1 MTPLGGLRRSCGG
14 PRSYQASIAIA
25 GSRRSVSQLFPT
37 GAQVLPD
44 SPRPVRESFGC
55 VRSGGTRHGCYNW
68 CRMAQSPARL
78 STSQPLG
85 ARIAGT
91 AGAPRTAYSVLVAVS
106 VSHLLNDTI
115 QSLLPAIYPILK
127 ASFGL
132 SFSQVGVMTL
142 ALMLTA
148 SVLQP
153 VVGLIADRRP
163 APLALAAGMSF
174 TLAGLLLLSVAWTYP
189 LLILAAALVGVGS
202 SIFHPESSR
211 VARMASGGQH
221 GLAQSVFQVGGNAGS
236 ALGPLLAAFLV
247 APYGQRSLVWCAL
260 VAVAGILLTLR
271 IGRWQ
276 RAQHLQASSARGV
289 GGRVDPRS
297 ATIAPRRVAA
307 ALAILAALIF
317 SKYFYLASL
326 STYFTFYLITKFH
339 VTVQNAQLHLFLF
352 LAAVAAGTILGGPI
366 GDRIG
371 RKPVIW
377 GSILGVLPFSLM
389 LPHANLFWT
398 ARACGGDRADPL
410 VGVLG
415 DRRLRAGT
423 DARARRPDLRSVL
436 WLRVRHGRDWCR
448 GARPTS
454 GSHRHRRR
462 LRSVRVPAGH
472 RPDSPRSCQT
482 SIIASARSKRLAET
496 CSLRASW
503 RVASNRVGR
512 ALATCGGRGP
522 STTNRTSRQ
531 TAAGSAARASAQS

>member
-1 MTPLGGLRRSCGG
+1 
-14 PRSYQASIAIA
+14 
-25 GSRRSVSQLFPT
+25 
-37 GAQVLPD
+37 
-44 SPRPVRESFGC
+44 
-55 VRSGGTRHGCYNW
+55 
-68 CRMAQSPARL
+68 MAQSPVRL

-85 ARIAGT
+85 GRIAGT
-91 AGAPRTAYSVLVAVS
+91 TSVPRTAYSVLVAVS
-106 VSHLLNDTI
+106 LSHLLNDTL

-163 APLALAAGMSF
+163 APLALAAGMGF
-174 TLAGLLLLSVAWTYP
+174 TLAGLLLLSIAWSYP

-260 VAVAGILLTLR
+260 VALAGILLTLR

-289 GGRVDPRS
+289 GGRVDPR
-297 ATIAPRRVAA
+297 APTLAPRRVAA

-389 LPHANLFWT
+389 LPHANLLWT
-398 ARACGGDRADPL
+398 AVLVVVIGLILSSAFSAIVVYAQELMPGRVGLISGVFFGFAFGMGGIGAAA
-410 VGVLG
+410 LG
-415 DRRLRAGT
+415 
-423 DARARRPDLRSVL
+423 
-436 WLRVRHGRDWCR
+436 
-448 GARPTS
+448 
-454 GSHRHRRR
+454 
-462 LRSVRVPAGH
+462 
-472 RPDSPRSCQT
+472 
-482 SIIASARSKRLAET
+482 RLADHIGIEG
-496 CSLRASW
+496 
-503 RVASNRVGR
+503 VY
-512 ALATCGGRGP
+512 ALCAFLPAIGLLAAFLP
-522 STTNRTSRQ
+522 NIDHRQ
-531 TAAGSAARASAQS
+531 R